1 MNEKEEITVSTV
13 DALTGLVLGKQLQKD
28 LAICLSHGTDGYML
42 IFDVNNLADIN
53 VQKGWE
59 FGDRVLQEVAKML
72 TLLSRDWDKIY
83 RLDNDRF
90 AALLFGY
97 EHKNIM
103 ELCKQLNQLLENKCC
118 VSVGATYFD
127 AESDKDSNVSVIQ
140 RAEVALK
147 SAKQNIHRDVVF
159 FSETGYKEYLCKVSL
174 QNELREAIKNGCKGF
189 FLCYQPLISGKDYS
203 ITGAEALLRY
213 ESPHRGLMNPGQFIP
228 LLEETEMIC
237 PVGMWVLREALTQCL
252 KWRNICPAFRMN
264 VNVSYVQ
271 LAQEGFAEDVLK
283 VLAELGAPGDAL
295 TLEITESFHL
305 HDFDRCNAIFSLW
318 EQAGIH
324 ISVDDFGTG
333 YSSLSYL
340 KKLHF
345 NNIKVDQYFLAGIT
359 ETPYN
364 YKLISNVLDLANIS
378 NITVCLEGVETEE
391 QLQIIRDLRADC
403 LQGYIFSR
411 PVVAEEF
418 EQRFIDAT
426 HPAYDE
432 YRRQVARLAKDKPQD
447 NRPSSHLFWT
457 LETDEAGYDVV
468 NNNRENILRRMRM
481 GLWITR
487 FTQDKQ
493 HCEMYLDANCADVMG
508 LEKAL
513 PPEETYWYW
522 KNRICEECR
531 DYVTY
536 ETSRIVYEGKT
547 VQLEYW
553 WEHPEFGRVRVR
565 CVSVRAADSNGM
577 ITIKGYHRIVSDIE
591 TTTYEHWLE
600 ESRQH

>member
-1 MNEKEEITVSTV
+1 MNEKEETNSQAV
-13 DALTGLVLGKQLQKD
+13 DALTGLTLGKQLQKD
-28 LAICLSHGTDGYML
+28 LAICLSHGADGYML

-59 FGDRVLQEVAKML
+59 FGDYALQDVAKTL
-72 TLLSRDWDKIY
+72 TLLSKDWDKIY
-83 RLDNDRF
+83 RLENDRF

-97 EHKNIM
+97 EHKDIVSV
-103 ELCKQLNQLLENKCC
+103 CQQLNKLLDGKCS
-118 VSVGATYFD
+118 VSAGATYFD
-127 AESDKDSNVSVIQ
+127 AERDANELISVIQ

-147 SAKQNIHRDVVF
+147 SSKQNMHKDVVF
-159 FSETGYKEYLCKVSL
+159 FSETGYKEYLCKVKL
-174 QNELREAIKNGCKGF
+174 QNELRDSIHDDFAGF
-189 FLCYQPLISGKDYS
+189 FLCYQPLISGRNYS
-203 ITGAEALLRY
+203 LQGAEALLRY
-213 ESPHRGLMNPGQFIP
+213 RSTRGGVMSPLKFIP
-228 LLEETEMIC
+228 ILEETEMIC
-237 PVGMWVLREALTQCL
+237 PVGLWVLREAVKQCMQ
-252 KWRNICPAFRMN
+252 WRKTCPDFRMN
-264 VNVSYVQ
+264 VNVSYIQ
-271 LAQEGFAEDVLK
+271 LAQDGFAEDVLK
-283 VLAELGAPGDAL
+283 VLEELGAPGDAL

-305 HDFDRCNAIFSLW
+305 HDFARCNAIFSLW

-345 NNIKVDQYFLAGIT
+345 HNLKVDQYFIAGIA

-364 YKLISNVLDLANIS
+364 YKLITNVLDLANIS

-403 LQGYIFSR
+403 LQGYIFSK

-418 EQRFIDAT
+418 EQRFVDAT

-432 YRRQVARLAKDKPQD
+432 YRKQVSRLTQDKPAD
-447 NRPSSHLFWT
+447 NRPESHLFWT
-457 LETDEAGYDVV
+457 LENDEAGYDVV
-468 NNNRENILRRMRM
+468 SNNRENILRRTRI

-487 FTQDKQ
+487 FTEDKKK
-493 HCEMYLDANCADVMG
+493 CEMYLDANCADVMG
-508 LEKAL
+508 LQKAL

-522 KNRICEECR
+522 KNRICAECL
-531 DYVTY
+531 DYVAY
-536 ETSRIVYEGKT
+536 ETSRIVNEGKT

-553 WEHPEFGRVRVR
+553 WQHPTFGRVRVR

-577 ITIKGYHRIVSDIE
+577 ITIKGYHRMVSDIE
-591 TTTYEHWLE
+591 TTTYEQWLE
-600 ESRQH
+600 ESEQH